1 MPGPTDSTRSTP
13 FRPPPILIG
22 VGVLVVALG
31 FGLPRLITGTTPD
44 SSAAEPNSAG
54 AKPALPW
61 SDTLALPTIESSPE
75 RPGLV
80 MAFARLVGGL
90 VVVCGLCIVITR
102 WMAKQTPAPAGTMEV
117 LASLA
122 VDVRCAIH
130 LVRAGDRRLL
140 IGTDLSGVKALTE
153 LPGRFSELITEPPPQ
168 PAAAE
173 VLSKPATASEASV
186 VLGPVSVPMP
196 PTPPPPPNR
205 DEIIAIL
212 ARLRDAA
219 VTTSPPPG

>member
-1 MPGPTDSTRSTP
+1 MMPGSTDSTRSTS

-22 VGVLVVALG
+22 VGILVVALG
-31 FGLPRLITGTTPD
+31 FGLPRVITGTTPD
-44 SSAAEPNSAG
+44 SSAAEPNAAG
-54 AKPALPW
+54 AKPAPPW
-61 SDTLALPTIESSPE
+61 SGTPALPTIESATE

-102 WMAKQTPAPAGTMEV
+102 WMAKQTPAPVGTMEV

-140 IGTDLSGVKALTE
+140 IGTDLAGVKALTE
-153 LPGRFSELITEPPPQ
+153 LPGRFSDLVPEPLPQ
-168 PAAAE
+168 PAAVE
-173 VLSKPATASEASV
+173 MPPKPASVTEASV

-196 PTPPPPPNR
+196 PPPPNR
-205 DEIIAIL
+205 DEIMAIL

-219 VTTSPPPG
+219 VSASPPPG